1 VGDKVHGR
9 EGNVLGAGGANRLP
23 NLPPNDFQMPR
34 TANVDLRLE
43 KGFHIREKMDFVITG
58 DAFNAL
64 NRNNITAVN
73 TTIYAI
79 SGSNLQFQDGQSG
92 RTLFGLPTQSS
103 NSILAQR
110 QIQIGARLNF

>member
-1 VGDKVHGR
+1 MTALMDFGFSLAERFDLPMMLSFIGVS
-9 EGNVLGAGGANRLP
+9 AGANALSP
-23 NLPPNDFQMPR
+23 
-34 TANVDLRLE
+34 
-43 KGFHIREKMDFVITG
+43 
-58 DAFNAL
+58 FNAL
-64 NRNNITAVN
+64 NHNNITAVN

-79 SGSNLQFQDGQSG
+79 SGSTLQFQDGLSG